1 MLRNLLYGLGGLA
14 FCIVI
19 FAGVEYSSDPIF
31 WQRYLNPPADAMEPS
46 PDFYQPAFDLN
57 EPPTAFFPPA
67 ETPTIAPDVLESAA
81 AWAGDTGATAFIVVH
96 KGKVQIERYW
106 HEGGVDELMTG
117 RAMTKTIN
125 ALLAGIAIGDGKI
138 ALDDRIGD
146 YIEEW
151 RDEPQGDITLR
162 NLLHHASGLENP
174 PLGPGAW
181 NRFTR
186 SAWTGDV
193 VMVALDHSQELEPGT
208 LFDIGNV
215 PSQLVAIVV
224 ERAIGKPIEEYFLER
239 IWQPIGADRGS
250 FFMDRADGM
259 IHIDCCFRTTPH
271 NWVRLGALLL
281 NDGVWDGK
289 RVLPEGWVDTMTT
302 PSPRNPNYGMHI
314 WLGQEFVTNRPYS
327 ERRDI
332 GIPHTEPFIRDDI
345 YFFEGGGYRN
355 LYIIPSE
362 DMLILRL
369 GKSDPNW
376 DASYLPNRLVEG
388 IIPVSSEP

>member
-1 MLRNLLYGLGGLA
+1 
-14 FCIVI
+14 
-19 FAGVEYSSDPIF
+19 
-31 WQRYLNPPADAMEPS
+31 
-46 PDFYQPAFDLN
+46 
-57 EPPTAFFPPA
+57 
-67 ETPTIAPDVLESAA
+67 
-81 AWAGDTGATAFIVVH
+81 
-96 KGKVQIERYW
+96 
-106 HEGGVDELMTG
+106 
-117 RAMTKTIN
+117 
-125 ALLAGIAIGDGKI
+125 
-138 ALDDRIGD
+138 
-146 YIEEW
+146 
-151 RDEPQGDITLR
+151 
-162 NLLHHASGLENP
+162 
-174 PLGPGAW
+174 LGPGAW